1 MSLETP
7 FRCEAPDTA
16 LVETVVGGYVTWRA
30 ESAAVA
36 ATYETWARA
45 RGRGRAIAFAD
56 YAAALDREELAASEY
71 QRVLRQAVAA

>member
-1 MSLETP
+1 MNLESP

-16 LVETVVGGYVTWRA
+16 LVEAIIGGYVSWRA